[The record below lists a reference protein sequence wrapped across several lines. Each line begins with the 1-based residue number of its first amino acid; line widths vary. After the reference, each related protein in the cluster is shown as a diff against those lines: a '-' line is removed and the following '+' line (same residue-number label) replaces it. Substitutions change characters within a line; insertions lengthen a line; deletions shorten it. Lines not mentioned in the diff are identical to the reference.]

1 MLLINGSKMAL
12 ALIIYMFGDQILK
25 EILLTLL
32 GALGGLIIFGG
43 MVEMVLIDDLT
54 KILIVVLAAI
64 LGTKIFDKYLR

>member
-12 ALIIYMFGDQILK
+12 ALIIYVFGDQILK

>member
-12 ALIIYMFGDQILK
+12 ALIIYVFGDQILK

-54 KILIVVLAAI
+54 KIMLVVLAAI

>member
-12 ALIIYMFGDQILK
+12 ALIIYVFGDQILK

-54 KILIVVLAAI
+54 KILLVVLAAI